1 MWILYSSPCAS
12 AQGDLRIC
20 FYNVENLFDT
30 ADDPATQDDEFTPS
44 GARRWTP
51 RRLRQKLDGLSRVV
65 AAMGE
70 GRPPALI
77 GLAEVEND
85 SVLRRWLRSDGMWRS
100 GYRYVMTDGLD
111 ARGIDVALLY
121 QPTDFR
127 LFGHEALRVP
137 VPAGSRRSQR
147 VVSDISAILRDV
159 PSASSGV
166 KSDSSSSYRD
176 GSDTSATF
184 RNTAPKSSG
193 VSDRRPTRDLLHA
206 WGRISTGDTL
216 DVIVC
221 HMPSRLGGSKA
232 RQALRTAAH
241 LRLRSAI
248 DSLLSVRS
256 APLLVVMG
264 DFNDGPFQPS
274 LVRNLRLCD
283 PHGAVGPDSLYD
295 LMQPLHRLLQRGRLR
310 TGSYKYHGEWSFIDH
325 FLVNGR
331 LLPASSDSLL
341 SVPSDIRPPA
351 LRVDSVRVLALPFML
366 TDDATHLGQRP
377 RRTYYGYTYEAGYSD
392 HLPIVMDLR
401 IVPSSP
407 GVVTRDECP

>member
-1 MWILYSSPCAS
+1 MKATAPMPPVRRSASFRCLRALLALLAGMWILYSSPCAS

-30 ADDPATQDDEFTPS
+30 ADDPLTQDDEFTPS

-137 VPAGSRRSQR
+137 VPAGSR
-147 VVSDISAILRDV
+147 
-159 PSASSGV
+159 
-166 KSDSSSSYRD
+166 
-176 GSDTSATF
+176 
-184 RNTAPKSSG
+184 
-193 VSDRRPTRDLLHA
+193 PTRDLLHA
-206 WGRISTGDTL
+206 WGRLSTGDTL

-283 PHGAVGPDSLYD
+283 PNGAVGPDSLYD

-310 TGSYKYHGEWSFIDH
+310 TGSYKYRGEWSFIDH

-341 SVPSDIRPPA
+341 SVSSAIRPSA